1 MPKTIFTNQ
10 DPAMAKALN
19 EVMPNT
25 YQRLCTWH
33 IMQNG
38 IKHLKNLM
46 KDGSSFLQVFKI
58 YTFDYNDKI
67 EFEKTWEDM
76 IGTYTIHDRSWLVSI
91 YKLKRK
97 WAKCYMKNEFTLGVR
112 STQLSESLIGDLK
125 DYLKFDFN
133 GDNFKHFDRVVE
145 QKRQREL

>member
-10 DPAMAKALN
+10 DLAMAKALN
-19 EVMPNT
+19 EVMSNT

-38 IKHLKNLM
+38 IKHLENLM
-46 KDGSSFLQVFKI
+46 KDVSSFLQVFKI

-76 IGTYTIHDRSWLVSI
+76 IDTYAIHDRSWLVSI

-97 WAKCYMKNEFTLGVR
+97 WAKCYLKNEFTLGV
-112 STQLSESLIGDLK
+112 
-125 DYLKFDFN
+125 
-133 GDNFKHFDRVVE
+133 
-145 QKRQREL
+145 